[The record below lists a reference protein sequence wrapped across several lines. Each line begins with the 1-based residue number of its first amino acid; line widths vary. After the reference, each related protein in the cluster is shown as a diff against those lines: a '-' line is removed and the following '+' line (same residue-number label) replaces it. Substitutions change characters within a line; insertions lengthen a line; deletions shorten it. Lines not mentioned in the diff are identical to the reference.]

1 MRHLLWIGVFAALVA
16 IVFGAIAKGTNR
28 HRLNY
33 GLKVFAQFVLIALAL
48 GWALYFLPL
57 R

>member
-1 MRHLLWIGVFAALVA
+1 MAVFASLTAV
-16 IVFGAIAKGTNR
+16 VFGVIAKGNSR
-28 HRLNY
+28 ERLIY
-33 GLKVFAQFVLIALAL
+33 GLKVFAQFMLIGMAV

>member
-1 MRHLLWIGVFAALVA
+1 MTHLLWIVVFAALVG
-16 IVFGAIAKGTNR
+16 VVLGVVAKGTNK
-28 HRLNY
+28 HRLIY

-48 GWALYFLPL
+48 GWALYFLPF